1 MLWHHFENVFSGS
14 WQSPPPMP
22 VLREPLPRESQLGQQ
37 FIGEHQLLT
46 NLRFEETR
54 HLGLVIDPSGKVFQF
69 ISPFFLMTETLLFC
83 VYVVAREIFFHAA
96 FVLVN
101 NTLPT
106 KMVRKWHRHAN

>member
-1 MLWHHFENVFSGS
+1 
-14 WQSPPPMP
+14 MP
-22 VLREPLPRESQLGQQ
+22 VLREPLPRESQLGQL

-69 ISPFFLMTETLLFC
+69 ISPFFFLMTETLLFC
-83 VYVVAREIFFHAA
+83 VYVAREMFFHAA

-101 NTLPT
+101 NTWPT
-106 KMVRKWHRHAN
+106 RMIRKLHRHAN